1 MSGKAEDAGA
11 ENMQSENMRQDDMRA
26 ENAGLESGAAAK
38 LTCGVSVAGVT
49 AACGGSNA
57 KPGAENAR
65 AESNAGAKNAAAAN
79 AAAESNAGAGEDAES
94 AAGPA
99 AEPDSVSGASG
110 RAPRLRFAG
119 FTEPWQT
126 KKFSDFTYA
135 SSVRN
140 KDNLDLVPY
149 AITNEHGFIPQNEA
163 HDEFGYMKNTD
174 RSAYRIVSPDSFGYN
189 PARINIGSI
198 GFYDGCDD
206 VIVSSLYEIFK
217 TDESVDDRF
226 LSYWFKTNDFQNWIA
241 RLQEGSVR
249 LYFYYDK
256 LRECKIPV
264 PPSVGEQRQIGMF
277 FSGLDRIIRVQE
289 RKTELLRQAKKYFLQ
304 NMFPRRGESAPRL
317 RFAGFTEP
325 WQTKKFSDFTYASSV
340 RNKDNLD
347 LVPYAI
353 TNEHGFIPQNEAHDE
368 FGYMKN
374 TDRSAY
380 RIVSPDSF
388 GYNPARINIGSIGFY
403 DGCDDVIVSSLYEIF
418 KTDESVDDRFLSYWF
433 KTNDFQNWIARLQ
446 EGSVRLYFYY
456 DKLRECKIPVPPSV
470 GEQRQI
476 GMFFSGLD
484 RIIRVQERKTE
495 LLRQAKKYFLQNMF
509 A

>member
-65 AESNAGAKNAAAAN
+65 AESNAGA
-79 AAAESNAGAGEDAES
+79 GEDAES

-99 AEPDSVSGASG
+99 ARPDSVSGASG
-110 RAPRLRFAG
+110 RSPRLRVHGFTQPWQTRKLGEMVSVQSGKDYKSLNEGDVPVYGTGGYMLSVSEALSYSEDAIGIGRKGTIDKPFVLRAPFWTVDTLFYCVPKENYDLDFVNVVFQNVNWRVLDESTGVPSLSKKIINEVKAKVPSVGEQRQIGMFFSGLDRIISVQERKTELLRQAKKYFLQNMFPRRGESAPRLRVHG
-119 FTEPWQT
+119 FTQPWQT

-277 FSGLDRIIRVQE
+277 FSSLDRIISVQE
-289 RKTELLRQAKKYFLQ
+289 RKTEALRQAKKY
-304 NMFPRRGESAPRL
+304 
-317 RFAGFTEP
+317 
-325 WQTKKFSDFTYASSV
+325 Y
-340 RNKDNLD
+340 
-347 LVPYAI
+347 
-353 TNEHGFIPQNEAHDE
+353 
-368 FGYMKN
+368 
-374 TDRSAY
+374 
-380 RIVSPDSF
+380 
-388 GYNPARINIGSIGFY
+388 
-403 DGCDDVIVSSLYEIF
+403 
-418 KTDESVDDRFLSYWF
+418 
-433 KTNDFQNWIARLQ
+433 
-446 EGSVRLYFYY
+446 
-456 DKLRECKIPVPPSV
+456 
-470 GEQRQI
+470 
-476 GMFFSGLD
+476 
-484 RIIRVQERKTE
+484 
-495 LLRQAKKYFLQNMF
+495 LQNMF